1 MSGKNP
7 LGLSNEPQA
16 YEGTNVIVPVGGWR
30 LVKSNRARTTNDK
43 KYPIGTSWIN
53 TLTSTAYVLV
63 TNPGIW
69 VVVGT
74 SGGQSINGNLTFE
87 SAGNRIISTSVGT
100 TTAAGA
106 NSFGSVTLT
115 NGTATVSTTSVTASS
130 LIFLSRMTV
139 GTTGANDLGVLS
151 VGTIVAGT
159 SFIIN
164 AWTSTNATV
173 LQADDQSSIAYMIVN

>member
-7 LGLSNEPQA
+7 LGQSKEPQA
-16 YEGTNVIVPVGGWR
+16 YEGTNLILPTGGWR
-30 LVKSNRARTTNDK
+30 LVTSSRAPTTNDL
-43 KYPIGTSWIN
+43 KYPLGTLWVN
-53 TLTSTAYVLV
+53 KLTSIAYVLV
-63 TNPGIW
+63 TNPGVW

-164 AWTSTNATV
+164 AWSSTNATV